1 MTGPMFCLYI
11 GTSVVASKNNKPE
24 LQRSPVRRAM
34 AKFAIGCVVLS
45 ILWWFIGGTL
55 ACLFEGN
62 CNRKF
67 DVGIRDREFDK
78 LGGYFAASAVLLCLL
93 PAVLAICLFLQV
105 RKEEAQAQAQISQVP
120 V

>member
-1 MTGPMFCLYI
+1 MFCLYV

-24 LQRSPVRRAM
+24 LQRSPVWRAV

-55 ACLFEGN
+55 ACSLGGGCGFTISGRD
-62 CNRKF
+62 RKF
-67 DVGIRDREFDK
+67 DE

-93 PAVLAICLFLQV
+93 PAVLAICLFMQV